1 VPQLPVV
8 SGRDA
13 LRAFERDGWRFD
25 RQKGSHMILVKTGH
39 RANLS
44 IPDHRELDR
53 GLLRGLIRDAG
64 LSVDQFIQLLN
75 S

>member
-1 VPQLPVV
+1 MPRLPVI

-13 LRAFERDGWRFD
+13 RRAFEEAGWRFD
-25 RQKGSHMILVKTGH
+25 RQRGSHMVLVKQGFPV
-39 RANLS
+39 NLS

-64 LSVDQFIQLLN
+64 LTLEQFLELL
-75 S
+75 

>member
-1 VPQLPVV
+1 MVLT
-8 SGRDA
+8 R
-13 LRAFERDGWRFD
+13 E
-25 RQKGSHMILVKTGH
+25 GH
-39 RANLS
+39 AANLS

-64 LSVDQFIQLLN
+64 ITTERFLQLLRDR